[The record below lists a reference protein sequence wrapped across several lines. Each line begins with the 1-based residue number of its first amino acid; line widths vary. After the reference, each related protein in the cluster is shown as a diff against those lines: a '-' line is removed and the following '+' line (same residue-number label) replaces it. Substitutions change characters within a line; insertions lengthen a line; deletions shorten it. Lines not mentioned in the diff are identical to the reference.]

1 MSDNEKII
9 SDYDIMM
16 MVYFQLGSKLFQ
28 KDYVKAM
35 MYLES
40 IIKLVEVQ
48 RRKENP

>member
-1 MSDNEKII
+1 MPSDVKNIT
-9 SDYDIMM
+9 DYDFMM
-16 MVYFQLGSKLFQ
+16 MVYFKLGSTLFE

-40 IIKLVEVQ
+40 ITILVETQ

>member
-1 MSDNEKII
+1 MKIYLAGPY
-9 SDYDIMM
+9 SH
-16 MVYFQLGSKLFQ
+16 K
-28 KDYVKAM
+28 KAM